1 MRFIKFQSQV
11 ERCGTH
17 YARAN
22 SRNSTS
28 WYSPLARAPSQTS
41 ARLACSFLYPF
52 QRLRK
57 RKLNGVVLTT
67 LMPIQETRHYVC
79 AVLYAGIAVIAFC
92 KGYRSSWYSPLARAT
107 EQTSA
112 RFACSFLYPFQ
123 RLRERKLNGYKK
135 LSAHYVCTQ
144 RSLWSE

>member
-11 ERCGTH
+11 ERCGTRFV
-17 YARAN
+17 RAN
-22 SRNSTS
+22 SRTSAS
-28 WYSPLARAPSQTS
+28 WYSPLARAPS
-41 ARLACSFLYPF
+41 
-52 QRLRK
+52 
-57 RKLNGVVLTT
+57 
-67 LMPIQETRHYVC
+67 
-79 AVLYAGIAVIAFC
+79 
-92 KGYRSSWYSPLARAT
+92 
-107 EQTSA
+107 QTSA